1 MLNALVIGTAT
12 SSLKHESLEGRKML
26 VTQPLG
32 PGNRGADGEPLLVM
46 DLFGAGV
53 GDYVIISN
61 DGKYAREIVG
71 TKASPA
77 RWMVIGIVDKTNN

>member
-12 SSLKHESLEGRKML
+12 ASLKHESLAGRKML
-26 VTQPLG
+26 VAQPVG
-32 PGNRGADGEPLLVM
+32 AKNCEADGEPLIVL
-46 DLFGAGV
+46 DTFGAGV

-77 RWMVIGIVDKTNN
+77 RWMVIGIVDQVKS

>member
-12 SSLKHESLEGRKML
+12 ASLKHESLEGRKML
-26 VTQPLG
+26 IMQPVG
-32 PGNRGADGEPLLVM
+32 PENRGTDGEPLIAL

-53 GDYVIISN
+53 GDYVIVSN

-71 TKASPA
+71 VKASPA
-77 RWMVIGIVDKTNN
+77 RWMVIGIIDQVKN